1 MPRHLTARR
10 AACLVLATTLLAACS
25 DDGDP
30 TAVETTSTESP
41 SSPSP
46 SPSPTPTKTIRP
58 VVGERA
64 TAVLPLGSRP
74 LLGLGGNPEPDQ
86 AAIDTAIETVG
97 DWLDAH
103 LDGLQR
109 DGKGSWGAIAAD
121 GLANSKQRRPVTT
134 DLTDPEHPVTA
145 ARYVMTV
152 YHDGAPQYLTA
163 RVEVTRDDD
172 STADVGL
179 VFVLDEAGSPTL
191 TMFGPDPAAEA
202 AG

>member
-10 AACLVLATTLLAACS
+10 AACLVLATALLTACS
-25 DDGDP
+25 NDDEP
-30 TAVETTSTESP
+30 VAVETTTTE
-41 SSPSP
+41 
-46 SPSPTPTKTIRP
+46 SPSPTPTPTKTLRP

-64 TAVLPLGSRP
+64 AAVLPLGSRP
-74 LLGLGGNPEPDQ
+74 LLGLGGNPEPDEQ
-86 AAIDTAIETVG
+86 AINASIDAVG
-97 DWLDAH
+97 DWLDQH

-109 DGKGSWGAIAAD
+109 DGKGAWGAVAAD
-121 GLANSKQRRPVTT
+121 GLANGKQRRPATT
-134 DLTDPEHPVTA
+134 DLTDPDHPVTA

-172 STADVGL
+172 STRDVGL
-179 VFVLDEAGSPTL
+179 VFVLDEEGTPTL

>member
-25 DDGDP
+25 DDGEP
-30 TAVETTSTESP
+30 AAVETTTTE
-41 SSPSP
+41 SP
-46 SPSPTPTKTIRP
+46 SPSPTPTKTLRP
-58 VVGERA
+58 VVGERT

-74 LLGLGGNPEPDQ
+74 LLGLGGNPEPDTKAID
-86 AAIDTAIETVG
+86 AAIASVG
-97 DWLDAH
+97 DWLDTH
-103 LDGLQR
+103 LDRLQR
-109 DGKGSWGAIAAD
+109 DGKGAWGAIAAD
-121 GLANSKQRRPVTT
+121 GLANGRQRRLVTT
-134 DLTDPEHPVTA
+134 DLTDPDHPVTA

-172 STADVGL
+172 STRDVGL
-179 VFVLDEAGSPTL
+179 VFVLAKDGTPTL

>member
-25 DDGDP
+25 DGGEP
-30 TAVETTSTESP
+30 TAVETTTTESP
-41 SSPSP
+41 SASPA
-46 SPSPTPTKTIRP
+46 PTPTKTLRP
-58 VVGERA
+58 VVGERT

-74 LLGLGGNPEPDQ
+74 LLGLGGNPEPNQ
-86 AAIDTAIETVG
+86 KAINAAIDAVG
-97 DWLDAH
+97 DWLDTH

-109 DGKGSWGAIAAD
+109 DGKGAWGAVAAK
-121 GLANSKQRRPVTT
+121 GLANGKERRPVTT
-134 DLTDPEHPVTA
+134 DLADPDHPVTA

-172 STADVGL
+172 STRDVGL
-179 VFVLDEAGSPTL
+179 VFVLADDGTPTL

>member
-25 DDGDP
+25 NDGEP
-30 TAVETTSTESP
+30 TAVETTTTE
-41 SSPSP
+41 SP
-46 SPSPTPTKTIRP
+46 SPSPTPTKTLRP
-58 VVGERA
+58 VVGERTA
-64 TAVLPLGSRP
+64 AVLPLGSRP
-74 LLGLGGNPEPDQ
+74 LLGLGSNPEPDEE
-86 AAIDTAIETVG
+86 AINASIDAVG
-97 DWLDAH
+97 DWLDQH

-109 DGKGSWGAIAAD
+109 DGKGTFGAIAAD
-121 GLANSKQRRPVTT
+121 GLANGTQRRPVTT
-134 DLTDPEHPVTA
+134 DLTDPDHPVTA
-145 ARYVMTV
+145 ARYIMTV

-179 VFVLDEAGSPTL
+179 VFVLDEEGTPTL